1 MEKSTATVC
10 IVGKKTVSKLL
21 PALSTKDH
29 KASRG
34 RSLLLAGSQEY
45 PGAGVLAAKAALR
58 AGSGYVMLAQKNIA
72 VSSLENPDFLL
83 ADLTKKN
90 WRDLKFDAVLVG
102 PGFGVNEFTEEIIR
116 GLKEMRFEKVVLDAD
131 AITVCAQ
138 KNLFP
143 LPPTW
148 IVTPHAGELSRCLKI
163 STDEI
168 NADRLKAVQKAQELL
183 QCVVLL
189 KGHGT
194 LIANSRR
201 VYQINSGNEALAKA
215 GTGDVLSG
223 IITALRAQGLPATRA
238 AVVGAYVHGA
248 TANLWKARKF
258 DLLSMRATDVIELLP
273 KVLYKLRNV
282 FEKTT

>member
-1 MEKSTATVC
+1 MEKSTATVR